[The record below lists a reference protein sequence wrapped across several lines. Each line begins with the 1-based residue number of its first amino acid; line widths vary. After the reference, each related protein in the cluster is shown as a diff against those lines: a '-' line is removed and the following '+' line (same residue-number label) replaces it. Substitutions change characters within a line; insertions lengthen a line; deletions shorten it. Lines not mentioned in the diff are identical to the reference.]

1 MSQIDVQNLT
11 FGYDGWYTNI
21 FDNVNFRI
29 DTDWKLGLVG
39 RNGRGK
45 TTFLN
50 LLAGRYEYTGK
61 IFSAVKF
68 SYFPFEV
75 KNNERLAYDIVSEI
89 CPDAED
95 WEIICE
101 LSRLSVDAEVLYR
114 PFKTLSNGERTKL
127 LLAALFLNEG
137 NFLLI
142 DEPTNHLDEE
152 GRKKVAEYLNAKK
165 GFILVSHDRA
175 FLDGCVD
182 HILSINRTDIEVHS
196 GNFSVF
202 TENFQK
208 RQAFENTQNEKLKK
222 EISRLSE
229 AAARTAGWAEKTEA
243 SKFGKCDSGLKPDR
257 GYVGHKAAK
266 MMKRA
271 TVAAAR
277 KNAAAESKKA
287 LLKNVETAEKL
298 KIFPLEYHSE
308 RLLYLDNV
316 EIVYGGKKVCAPVS
330 FELKKGERIALKGRN
345 GCGKSSILKLISGED
360 VPHTGSAVLASGL
373 KISYVPQSTEN
384 MKGRLADF
392 AREQGV
398 DVGLFMV
405 LLDKTGFE
413 KKHFDGDISSFSE
426 GQKKKVLLAKS
437 LCEKAHVY
445 VWDEPLNYIDVY
457 SRVQIENLLSEYKPA
472 MIFVEHDSA
481 FRTAVATREV
491 GL

>member
-142 DEPTNHLDEE
+142 DEPTNHLD
-152 GRKKVAEYLNAKK
+152 G
-165 GFILVSHDRA
+165 
-175 FLDGCVD
+175 
-182 HILSINRTDIEVHS
+182 
-196 GNFSVF
+196 
-202 TENFQK
+202 
-208 RQAFENTQNEKLKK
+208 
-222 EISRLSE
+222 
-229 AAARTAGWAEKTEA
+229 
-243 SKFGKCDSGLKPDR
+243 
-257 GYVGHKAAK
+257 
-266 MMKRA
+266 
-271 TVAAAR
+271 
-277 KNAAAESKKA
+277 
-287 LLKNVETAEKL
+287 
-298 KIFPLEYHSE
+298 
-308 RLLYLDNV
+308 
-316 EIVYGGKKVCAPVS
+316 
-330 FELKKGERIALKGRN
+330 
-345 GCGKSSILKLISGED
+345 
-360 VPHTGSAVLASGL
+360 
-373 KISYVPQSTEN
+373 
-384 MKGRLADF
+384 
-392 AREQGV
+392 
-398 DVGLFMV
+398 
-405 LLDKTGFE
+405 
-413 KKHFDGDISSFSE
+413 
-426 GQKKKVLLAKS
+426 
-437 LCEKAHVY
+437 
-445 VWDEPLNYIDVY
+445 
-457 SRVQIENLLSEYKPA
+457 
-472 MIFVEHDSA
+472 
-481 FRTAVATREV
+481 
-491 GL
+491 